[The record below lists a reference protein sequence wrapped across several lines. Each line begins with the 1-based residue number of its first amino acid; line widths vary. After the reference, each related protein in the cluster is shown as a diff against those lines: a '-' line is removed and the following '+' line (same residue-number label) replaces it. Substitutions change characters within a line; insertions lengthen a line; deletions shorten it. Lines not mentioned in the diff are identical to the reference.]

1 MKHLAKDKGGKVV
14 EDAEE
19 KCEELM
25 FTYNQHL
32 RNKYDRYCYRYY
44 YYLRNKY
51 DRYYYCFVCCEA
63 LNLLIVLCQLLLT
76 NSFLGDQNKIL
87 FAGMQIFFPGGYFM
101 TYGADVYNFYS
112 LPPEELLLEDAR
124 NPMCEAFPRVGT
136 SIQCHLQCIFHPH
149 FFNAPGCELH
159 LLSVRRG
166 GQTVRSQRPLYSR
179 PEHHHRQGVPRHLVL
194 VHPPHPL
201 RGRQDHRQ
209 VAATEL
215 S

>member
-32 RNKYDRYCYRYY
+32 RNKYDRY
-44 YYLRNKY
+44 
-51 DRYYYCFVCCEA
+51 YYCFVCCEA

-76 NSFLGDQNKIL
+76 NSFLGGHNKIL

-124 NPMCEAFPRVGT
+124 NPMCEAFPRVGA
-136 SIQCHLQCIFHPH
+136 SIQCHLQCIFFSMH
-149 FFNAPGCELH
+149 
-159 LLSVRRG
+159 
-166 GQTVRSQRPLYSR
+166 
-179 PEHHHRQGVPRHLVL
+179 
-194 VHPPHPL
+194 
-201 RGRQDHRQ
+201 Q
-209 VAATEL
+209 VASCTYYQYGAGGKQSGLNALCILGLNIIIDKVYLVIWFWYILLIVCGVARIIVRWPQQNFHRATEGK
-215 S
+215 

>member
-25 FTYNQHL
+25 FTYNQH
-32 RNKYDRYCYRYY
+32 
-44 YYLRNKY
+44 LRNKY

-136 SIQCHLQCIFHPH
+136 SIQCIFHPH
-149 FFNAPGCELH
+149 FPMH
-159 LLSVRRG
+159 
-166 GQTVRSQRPLYSR
+166 
-179 PEHHHRQGVPRHLVL
+179 
-194 VHPPHPL
+194 
-201 RGRQDHRQ
+201 Q
-209 VAATEL
+209 VASCTYYQYGAGGKQSGLNALCILGLNIIIDKVYLVIWFWYILLIVCGVARIIVRWPQQNFHRATEGK
-215 S
+215 